1 MHFIGGYA
9 MGLLGLAILSW
20 VRSRVDVKPRSQ
32 PRARLAMLLL
42 EGMFVIGF
50 AIMIGV
56 GWEWFEFLVDTLAT
70 SFVQTYGVAQ
80 MGLADTMDDLFNDT
94 LGALTAWI
102 LWRSRI

>member
-1 MHFIGGYA
+1 
-9 MGLLGLAILSW
+9 
-20 VRSRVDVKPRSQ
+20 
-32 PRARLAMLLL
+32 
-42 EGMFVIGF
+42 
-50 AIMIGV
+50 MIGV